1 MKLLDSYKQAIKDKK
16 IPFSVFL
23 FSVLF
28 ISVFLLTYITGS
40 DNYGINLTTYVYFY
54 LLLYLIFQAFVN
66 LIVWILSKIIRGH
79 EAYKMQ
85 EFEVVLLIPIL
96 AFYFNNGIIYTSI
109 FLVLTIF
116 IYWLYLGDKKEVEKT
131 KEEEPKQ
138 EVKKKIKDE
147 KQEEIEKTDK
157 KSHNKKSE
165 KYNSLVDELTKLGEL
180 KEKGLLTEEEFN
192 EQKKKLLK
200 Q

>member
-1 MKLLDSYKQAIKDKK
+1 MKLLDSYQQAIKDKK

-23 FSVLF
+23 FLIPF
-28 ISVFLLTYITGS
+28 ISVLLFIIITEGDSREYGFLNTYFFT
-40 DNYGINLTTYVYFY
+40 
-54 LLLYLIFQAFVN
+54 YLIIYLVPQGIVN
-66 LIVWILSKIIRGH
+66 LIVWILYKIRG
-79 EAYKMQ
+79 EVYKMQ
-85 EFEVVLLIPIL
+85 EYEVVLLIPIL
-96 AFYFNNGIIYTSI
+96 GFYFNYGMIYTSI

-116 IYWLYLGDKKEVEKT
+116 IYWLYLGEKKEVEKT

-157 KSHNKKSE
+157 KTKEKTSE
-165 KYNSLVDELTKLGEL
+165 KYNSLVDELTKLGDL